1 MPSPHTP
8 TLLAKKII
16 RKIGS
21 DLKTARL
28 RRRLPMEVVSARA
41 FITRGTLSRVEKG
54 DPAVGFG
61 IYVSAMQALG
71 LADRL
76 MDVLADDP
84 VGLEPENEQLPKR
97 VRTKKNTKPL
107 LRAGSPA
114 AAARTG

>member
-8 TLLAKKII
+8 GILAKRII

-28 RRRLPMEVVSARA
+28 RRRLTMEVVSARA

-61 IYVSAMQALG
+61 IYASVVQALG
-71 LADRL
+71 LVDRL
-76 MDVLADDP
+76 MNVLADDP
-84 VGLEPENEQLPKR
+84 VGLELENEQLPKR
-97 VRTKKNTKPL
+97 VRAKKNN
-107 LRAGSPA
+107 G
-114 AAARTG
+114 